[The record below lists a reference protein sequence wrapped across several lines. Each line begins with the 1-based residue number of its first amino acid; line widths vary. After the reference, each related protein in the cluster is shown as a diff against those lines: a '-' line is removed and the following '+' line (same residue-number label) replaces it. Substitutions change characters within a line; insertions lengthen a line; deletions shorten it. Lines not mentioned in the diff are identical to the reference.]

1 MASIKHATLTSELP
15 SEGKISA
22 TEWDAEHDV
31 TLAIADVTGLQDEL
45 DAKADAS
52 DVTASLAGKL
62 DTSHAGTGGTAHANA
77 VASGAAGFMT
87 GSDKAKLDAISG
99 TNTGDQT
106 ITLTGDVTGTG
117 TGSFAAT
124 LANTAVSPGSYT
136 SADITVDAKGR
147 ITAAA
152 NGSGGGVTP
161 AALTEVDDTNVT
173 LALGGTPATALLQA
187 VSMTLGWTG
196 QLSVARGGTGVS
208 TSTGSGNVVLSAGPT
223 LTGTTSIASVT
234 SSGTWSLNT
243 SGNAVTISPTT
254 ATLNL
259 GSGQTS
265 GLIQIGG
272 ATASGDISVG
282 RSTGTFTVGISNGA
296 TTSGQTKTINIG
308 RNGVSGSTT
317 TITYGS
323 SFGTTHTFD
332 GAVIFNSTVRA
343 ATTIGVGAAT
353 PAASGAGITFPAT
366 QSASSDANT
375 LDDYEEGT
383 WTPTITTGSGTITT
397 LGTVTGSYTKIGRQV
412 TATVNI
418 PITTNGTGA
427 GQINASLPFTAA
439 SGPGWIGAGRET
451 VSAGAMLQG
460 WVPSGG
466 TTVAIWTTNNAYPGG
481 NGFTLVLT
489 VTYFV

>member
-1 MASIKHATLTSELP
+1 MAQQTINNGE
-15 SEGKISA
+15 
-22 TEWDAEHDV
+22 
-31 TLAIADVTGLQDEL
+31 TGLVVRTKLNANFTEL
-45 DAKADAS
+45 YGADSTIAGN
-52 DVTASLAGKL
+52 LAAHIG
-62 DTSHAGTGGTAHANA
+62 SGGGAHANV
-77 VASGAAGFMT
+77 VAGGASGFMT
-87 GSDKAKLDAISG
+87 GADKTKLDAITG

-106 ITLTGDVTGTG
+106 ITLTGDVTGSG

-136 SADITVDAKGR
+136 SANITVDSKGR

-152 NGSGGGVTP
+152 NGGGGVTP

-173 LALGGTPATALLQA
+173 MVLGGTPATALLQP

-208 TSTGSGNVVLSAGPT
+208 TSTGSGNVVLSASPT
-223 LTGTTSIASVT
+223 LTGTTAIASVT

-282 RSTGTFTVGISNGA
+282 RSTGSFTVGISNGA

-317 TITYGS
+317 AITYGS
-323 SFGTTHTFD
+323 TFGTTHTFE
-332 GAVIFNSTVRA
+332 GAVVFNGLPKA
-343 ATTIGVGAAT
+343 NTTFGVGNAA

-366 QSASSDANT
+366 QAASTDPNT

-383 WTPTITTGSGTITT
+383 WSPTITASTGTITT
-397 LGTVTGSYTKIGRQV
+397 LGTVLGNYTKIGRKV
-412 TATVNI
+412 TASVTVA
-418 PITTNGTGA
+418 ITTNGSAA
-427 GQINASLPFTAA
+427 GHIIATLPFTAG
-439 SGPGWIGAGRET
+439 SVTCVGAGREYLVT
-451 VSAGAMLQG
+451 GEMIQVS
-460 WVPSGG
+460 VPAAS
-466 TTVAIWTTNNAYPGG
+466 TTMTLHSYNNAYPGG
-481 NGFTLVLT
+481 DGRFIVAT
-489 VTYFV
+489 VTYFA